1 MSKMSGNS
9 GLRLGDYV
17 EVKDEKGQIVGGK
30 KDAWNFQP
38 RDSKK
43 PQITGVKDADIKS
56 EGFGNRM
63 SGDYGHVF
71 TELLGNAVSYGIIQ
85 KIRSNPTFGHRFMSF
100 VASDVAYELLLRGFV
115 DRLVPFLRPDSIAVT
130 TGVTSADFID
140 ALKTI
145 PVVII
150 QQIVCK
156 FAYRQKMT
164 GHLFKNLIDAYIAY
178 TVSNLATRN
187 VSGFMEGRREDK
199 DKSKFLYRY

>member
-1 MSKMSGNS
+1 MSTTSGKS

-17 EVKDEKGQIVGGK
+17 EVGKEKGQIVGGK
-30 KDAWNFQP
+30 KDSWTFQP

-43 PQITGVKDADIKS
+43 SQTTGVKDDAIS
-56 EGFGNRM
+56 GEGFGNRM

-71 TELLGNAVSYGIIQ
+71 TELLGNAVSYGVIQ
-85 KIRSNPTFGHRFMSF
+85 KIRANPTFGHRFMSF

-115 DRLVPFLRPDSIAVT
+115 DRLIPFLRPDSIAVT
-130 TGVTSADFID
+130 TGITSADFID

-156 FAYRQKMT
+156 IAYKQKIT
-164 GHLFKNLIDAYIAY
+164 GHLFKNLMDGYIAY

-187 VSGFMEGRREDK
+187 VSGYMQSGEEK
-199 DKSKFLYRY
+199 EKSKFLYRY

>member
-1 MSKMSGNS
+1 MSGMLGKS

-17 EVKDEKGQIVGGK
+17 QVGDVKGQLVGGK
-30 KDAWNFQP
+30 EGAWTFQP
-38 RDSKK
+38 SDSKK
-43 PQITGVKDADIKS
+43 SQTTALADKDIKG

-63 SGDYGHVF
+63 SGDYGHLF
-71 TELLGNAVSYGIIQ
+71 TEFLGNAVSYGLIQ
-85 KIRSNPTFGHRFMSF
+85 KIRSSPTFGHRFMSF

-115 DRLVPFLRPDSIAVT
+115 DRLIPFLRPDSIAVSIGIT
-130 TGVTSADFID
+130 YADFID

-156 FAYRQKMT
+156 FAYKQKLT
-164 GHLFKNLIDAYIAY
+164 GHVLKNLIDAYVAY

-187 VSGFMEGRREDK
+187 LSGFMNGRNEEK